1 MRVTRS
7 TRPSTR
13 KGMQRFLWSCMRRGE
28 SCGKAIHCDIIFSF
42 MPTSIKKTM
51 PILQYQG
58 VNTLVSNFGRWQCG
72 WTSRCFCGCFTTIT
86 MQLLT
91 NFTAG
96 LLCFSCTKLR
106 AWATTPFAHT
116 LLVSALPGLQSSPGW
131 SQFTNWQCPLFFFY
145 SSVYV
150 LAPTTRDSIK
160 EDCCFLV
167 RSIRYVLTVVVS
179 AAGFTNNTKF
189 AVQNDT

>member
-131 SQFTNWQCPLFFFY
+131 SQFTNWQCPLFFFLLFSLCF
-145 SSVYV
+145 SSYHQRFHQGGLLFSCQVNTIC
-150 LAPTTRDSIK
+150 ADSCRICSRFYK
-160 EDCCFLV
+160 
-167 RSIRYVLTVVVS
+167 
-179 AAGFTNNTKF
+179 
-189 AVQNDT
+189 